1 MGPPSMVPLP
11 NASSFTEEPGPGKKR
26 KKKPKRAKLCAASPQ
41 TVSITDG
48 EGNTLICTFHLI
60 FYVYLYFFPGL

>member
-11 NASSFTEEPGPGKKR
+11 VSSFSEDATPGKKR

-41 TVSITDG
+41 AVSITDG
-48 EGNTLICTFHLI
+48 EGKH
-60 FYVYLYFFPGL
+60 